1 MGKSGDKDVKGGVR
15 EEGLTKFVNENSP
28 KSGKSVKSSGSEST
42 EATGCLGIVSKQSM
56 GSTLPEPLSY
66 SQTDQQTYSQVLTP
80 FNQRPEG
87 QTHKGSATVSSISNI
102 F

>member
-1 MGKSGDKDVKGGVR
+1 MGYGGGMGVKGGVK
-15 EEGLTKFVNENSP
+15 EEAVEKFVNGDSP
-28 KSGKSVKSSGSEST
+28 KSGKSAKSSGSEST

-66 SQTDQQTYSQVLTP
+66 SQTDQQTHSQVLPP
-80 FNQRPEG
+80 FCQHPEG
-87 QTHKGSATVSSISNI
+87 QTHKGSATVSSLSNI